1 MSTRSKPH
9 ANQDKVAILSL
20 HLLEHKPVSELCD
33 QFDIKPTQFYRWQ
46 KELFENGAAAFEVNG
61 RRRKSLEEGKDRK
74 IAALEAKL
82 QEKNEVLAE
91 VMQEY
96 IQLKKEL
103 GEP

>member
-1 MSTRSKPH
+1 MRTKSKPH
-9 ANQDKVAILSL
+9 GNQDKVSILRL

-33 QFDIKPTQFYRWQ
+33 QFGIKPTQFYRWQ
-46 KELFENGAAAFEVNG
+46 KEFFENGAAAFKVNG

-82 QEKNEVLAE
+82 QEKNEVLVE

-96 IQLKKEL
+96 VQLKKEL